1 MNHVAYVE
9 WYTDFDPNDGAEF
22 EEFDHHLKVYSG
34 RMYADGYCGLLDL
47 ELDNNGI
54 PEGWVDE
61 LKKYP
66 SGFYELHYDSYT
78 DHEYCDGYIAYSY
91 EVACEI
97 LSMKKSW
104 KAWVYYL
111 LDEKIYPK
119 LDFLCSLFLPHWR
132 IDFEYGGAGLCK
144 TKLFLPKALWIRFIR
159 PKHYA
164 KNMWGENYTKLS
176 LYRGW

>member
-104 KAWVYYL
+104 KAWEDHCWSDHRGRRCSIL
-111 LDEKIYPK
+111 LNDTQSVFQRRAVIPAT
-119 LDFLCSLFLPHWR
+119 
-132 IDFEYGGAGLCK
+132 IDH
-144 TKLFLPKALWIRFIR
+144 RSHMDRVR
-159 PKHYA
+159 PSGVRWCRLHSE
-164 KNMWGENYTKLS
+164 G
-176 LYRGW
+176 